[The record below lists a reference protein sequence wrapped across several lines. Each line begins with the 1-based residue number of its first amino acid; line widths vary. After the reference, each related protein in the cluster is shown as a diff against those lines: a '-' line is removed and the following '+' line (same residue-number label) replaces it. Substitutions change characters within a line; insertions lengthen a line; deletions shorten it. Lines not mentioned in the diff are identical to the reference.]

1 MSIFSRWESGE
12 SGGGTALRK
21 ISDCRHPPYG
31 LRAPGLPL
39 VETIARFSGIRL
51 DMEVP
56 VERNVTPELGVCQL
70 VHALLPVLLA
80 VYIVVLVEGLSTV

>member
-1 MSIFSRWESGE
+1 
-12 SGGGTALRK
+12 
-21 ISDCRHPPYG
+21 
-31 LRAPGLPL
+31 
-39 VETIARFSGIRL
+39 
-51 DMEVP
+51 MEVP